1 MTKKH
6 LNNNKNDIEV
16 KNDPVA
22 EDANHGCY
30 TETIIKQ
37 KKSFIERILV
47 PFFVCLL
54 CLALSICAC
63 AFTVAYVLNRNLTSA
78 LMQVFN
84 VSTLNNG
91 IKDSETPS
99 PSGTEGYEDTNED
112 QNDNTDPGNTSTT
125 YEPTRKVEVIP
136 YEVNSSIADATEKIM
151 PSVAYL
157 VCRYTDGENTYEKKS
172 SALIISDDGYIV
184 TCDTAVR
191 DLCIDGSNEL
201 KSGCSIEVSV
211 NYDYSKVYSAAV
223 IGRDYKN
230 NIALLKIECDL
241 VLKFIEYGD
250 SDSLKIGETVLSA
263 SNGGNASSGMVT
275 AGIVSG
281 LITTYNDKAVETDTI
296 ISDELWYI
304 STTAPMCDACNG
316 GALVNIYG
324 QVVGMTIYGEDP
336 IMGDSESI
344 YYAIPVNK
352 IMNIAEDL
360 ENNAFMNDMTPNIGI
375 AVLTDPVEIS
385 LTENETI
392 IDLTGLKVK
401 YVGFNTPAFNAGLKA
416 DDVIVSVYDETLTM
430 VADFFRIKNNYN
442 PGESILLI
450 VYRYYESE
458 LTFKLVPM
466 EVILDITK

>member
-6 LNNNKNDIEV
+6 LKNNENDIEV
-16 KNDPVA
+16 INDAMA
-22 EDANHGCY
+22 EDTNHGCY
-30 TETIIKQ
+30 TETIKKQ
-37 KKSFIERILV
+37 KKSFVERILV

-63 AFTVAYVLNRNLTSA
+63 AFTVAYVFNRNLTSA

-84 VSTLNNG
+84 VSSLDVGLKN
-91 IKDSETPS
+91 SETPS
-99 PSGTEGYEDTNED
+99 PSDTEGYVNTHQDQGDT
-112 QNDNTDPGNTSTT
+112 TDSGNISTI
-125 YEPTRKVEVIP
+125 YQPMVKIEVIP
-136 YEVNSSIADATEKIM
+136 YEVNSSISDATEKVM
-151 PSVAYL
+151 PSIAYL
-157 VCRYTDGENTYEKKS
+157 VCKYSDGENTYEKKS

-184 TCDTAVR
+184 TCDTALR
-191 DLCIDGSNEL
+191 DLCIDNSNEL
-201 KSGCSIEVSV
+201 KPDCSVEVSV
-211 NYDYSKVYSAAV
+211 NYDYSKVYSAV
-223 IGRDYKN
+223 VVGRDQKN

-250 SDSLKIGETVLSA
+250 SDALKMGETVLSA
-263 SNGGNASSGMVT
+263 SNGGNASSGIVT

-281 LITTYNDKAVETDTI
+281 LVTTYNDKAVEPNTK

-304 STTAPMCDACNG
+304 STTAPMCDSCNG

-324 QVVGMTIYGEDP
+324 QVVGMTIFGNDP
-336 IMGDSESI
+336 VSGDSESI

-360 ENNAFMNDMTPNIGI
+360 ESNTFMNDMTPNIGI
-375 AVLTDPVEIS
+375 AVLTDPVKIS
-385 LTENETI
+385 LTENQTA

-401 YVGFNTPAFNAGLKA
+401 YVGFNTPAYDSGLKV
-416 DDVIVSVYDETLTM
+416 DDVIVSIYDETLAI

-450 VYRYYESE
+450 VYRYYEGE
-458 LTFKLVPM
+458 LAFKLVPIQI
-466 EVILDITK
+466 ILSVTK